1 MDNTYKMKLIESG
14 LFTKTYSSNSEYRGR
29 CPFCGHKGNKFYIK
43 IDLTSDDPVKYN
55 CFHCP
60 ASGYLNHKLLERLG
74 LDNIIT
80 LPKGIKEM
88 KRLSVDTVVDC
99 ISIDTVN
106 ENDFKYIDYA
116 KEYIMKSYGVEPSI
130 DDLKRFQFIGNPSV
144 YCSDYLGN
152 DDIDSLRDKRLWFK
166 MTNGNIMGKNINT
179 GDWRKYHS
187 SRVHDGII
195 HQMKTMIDTYEDINV
210 IIANDIFDSIGLYYS
225 NINIDNCMYISVC
238 GKQYIR
244 GIRHMLNKGIFG
256 KSVHIHMM
264 VDETTM
270 NKTFIDK
277 NTRSLFGKCFIYEN
291 SNGNGYVSSNI
302 NLHRIEKR

>member
-43 IDLTSDDPVKYN
+43 IDLNSDDPVKYN

-60 ASGYLNHKLLERLG
+60 ASGYLNYKLLERLG
-74 LDNIIT
+74 LDDQIT

-88 KRLSVDTVVDC
+88 KRLSVDTVVDTV
-99 ISIDTVN
+99 SIDTVC
-106 ENDFKYIDYA
+106 ENDDVRYISDWIYSKYN
-116 KEYIMKSYGVEPSI
+116 KMVNI
-130 DDLKRFQFIGNPSV
+130 DDLKSFQYIGNPSM

-152 DDIDSLRDKRLWFK
+152 DDIDSLREQRMWFK
-166 MTNGNIMGKNINT
+166 MVNGNIMGCNKN

-187 SRVHDGII
+187 TRVHDGVI
-195 HQMKTMIDTYEDINV
+195 HQMKTMVDMYSDINL
-210 IIANDIFDSIGLYYS
+210 IICNDIWDSIGMYY
-225 NINIDNCMYISVC
+225 NDTNELDNCMHVSVC

-244 GIRHMLNKGIFG
+244 GVRHMLSKGIFG
-256 KSVHIHMM
+256 KGVHIHMM
-264 VDETTM
+264 VDSSTM
-270 NKTFIDK
+270 DKTFIDNNLRK
-277 NTRSLFGKCFIYEN
+277 LFGKCFVYVN
-291 SNGNGYVSSNI
+291 DNGDGYASSNI